1 MVFHSGE
8 SQIKNC
14 SLFIFWIQTSRDQA
28 IPDLSKMPSTDFPSK
43 GSAEIMLEWPW
54 PGEGPSGHSRLACA
68 PADIVPQMA
77 LIPGWGMWGKGGK
90 SPVSQ
95 YHFRFPQGILLPTT
109 CLPGFWWEETE
120 NLSALLLK
128 RRMFSFSPNKGK
140 AVMPPLP

>member
-1 MVFHSGE
+1 MVFHSGK

-28 IPDLSKMPSTDFPSK
+28 ILDLSKIPSTDFPSK
-43 GSAEIMLEWPW
+43 ASAEIMLEWPW
-54 PGEGPSGHSRLACA
+54 PGEGPSDHSHLACA

-77 LIPGWGMWGKGGK
+77 LIPGWGIGGKGGK

-95 YHFRFPQGILLPTT
+95 YHFWFPQGMCYLQLA
-109 CLPGFWWEETE
+109 FQVSWWEETE
-120 NLSALLLK
+120 NLSALLQK
-128 RRMFSFSPNKGK
+128 RKMLSFSPNKGK